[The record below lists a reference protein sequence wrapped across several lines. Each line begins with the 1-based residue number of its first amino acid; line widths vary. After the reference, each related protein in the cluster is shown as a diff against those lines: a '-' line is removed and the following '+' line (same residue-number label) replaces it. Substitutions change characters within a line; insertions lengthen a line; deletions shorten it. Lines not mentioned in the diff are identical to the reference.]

1 VTARRHDWEQSLP
14 GLDVEDLIF
23 LDESA
28 VNTAMVRARGRC
40 ARGERLVTS
49 APAGLWQTSTLVA
62 AVALDDG
69 VVAPMVIDGPLNGES
84 FAQYVESTL
93 APALRPGRIVVMDN
107 LPVHKGKR
115 VADAIAACGC
125 TLVFL
130 PPYSPDLN
138 PIEHVWSKVKALLRA
153 AAARTF
159 DAVVA
164 AAGDALRAITPAD
177 CDGYFSHCG
186 YDALPS

>member
-1 VTARRHDWEQSLP
+1 MIARRQDWEQSLA
-14 GLDVEDLIF
+14 GLDVEHLLF

-28 VNTAMVRARGRC
+28 VNTAMLRSCGRC
-40 ARGERLVTS
+40 ARGQRLTDA
-49 APAGLWQTSTLVA
+49 APAGFWQTSTLVA
-62 AVALDDG
+62 AIGLDG

-84 FAQYVESTL
+84 FAQYVESSL
-93 APALRPGRIVVMDN
+93 VPELRAGHIVVMDN
-107 LPVHKGKR
+107 LPVHKHKR
-115 VADAIAACGC
+115 VADAIEARGC

-130 PPYSPDLN
+130 PPYSPDYN
-138 PIEHVWSKVKALLRA
+138 PIESMWSKVKTFLRA

-159 DAVVA
+159 EAVVA
-164 AAGDALRAITPAD
+164 ATGDALRAITPED

>member
-1 VTARRHDWEQSLP
+1 
-14 GLDVEDLIF
+14 LDVEKLLF

-28 VNTAMVRARGRC
+28 VNTAMVRDCGRC
-40 ARGERLVTS
+40 PRGERLVDS

-62 AVALDDG
+62 AICLDG

-84 FAQYVESTL
+84 FAQYVEASL
-93 APALRPGRIVVMDN
+93 VAELEPGKIVVMDN
-107 LPVHKGKR
+107 LPVHKSRR
-115 VADAIAACGC
+115 VADAIAAAGC

-130 PPYSPDLN
+130 PPYSPDYN
-138 PIEHVWSKVKALLRA
+138 PIENMWSKAKALLRA

-159 DAVVA
+159 EAVVDA
-164 AAGDALRAITPAD
+164 TGDALRSITPED
-177 CDGYFSHCG
+177 CDGYFRHSG

>member
-1 VTARRHDWEQSLP
+1 V
-14 GLDVEDLIF
+14 DVEKLVF

-28 VNTAMVRARGRC
+28 VNTAMVRDSGRC
-40 ARGERLVTS
+40 PRGERLVAP

-62 AVALDDG
+62 AVGLDG
-69 VVAPMVIDGPLNGES
+69 VVAPMVIDGPLNGAS
-84 FAQYVESTL
+84 FAQYVEQSL
-93 APALRPGRIVVMDN
+93 VPELLPGTIVVMDN

-115 VADAIAACGC
+115 VADAIAAAGC

-130 PPYSPDLN
+130 PPYSPDLS

-164 AAGDALRAITPAD
+164 AAGAALRAVTPAD
-177 CDGYFSHCG
+177 CDGYFRHCG